1 MELNICGDFAPGPWK
16 TPAEIV
22 AATGKDEWFP
32 GTVELRQFAAS
43 GRGIVEGAVNVW
55 NVLCSIARHKPTRV
69 NVFTHATEGYIGLS
83 GKVVKGN
90 VIFNTTREEN
100 SLSPDIIAEAD
111 DEGFYFSDL
120 RTKNA
125 TIKDVRGALGKHAEM
140 VLYAC
145 HSGLDQDY
153 LKQIAKLLGIKVR
166 GFKSEMWY
174 HPVLSRDR
182 KTIKWQY
189 SAGPSEKVKDFH
201 KLQADVFAG
210 PSS

>member
-1 MELNICGDFAPGPWK
+1 
-16 TPAEIV
+16 
-22 AATGKDEWFP
+22 
-32 GTVELRQFAAS
+32 VELRQFAAS

-69 NVFTHATEGYIGLS
+69 NVSTHATEGYIGLS

-125 TIKDVRGALGKHAEM
+125 TIKDVRDALGKHAEM
-140 VLYAC
+140 VLYAQVRQANATA
-145 HSGLDQDY
+145 H
-153 LKQIAKLLGIKVR
+153 GISAARSIQPARV
-166 GFKSEMWY
+166 
-174 HPVLSRDR
+174 SRSR
-182 KTIKWQY
+182 MKT
-189 SAGPSEKVKDFH
+189 
-201 KLQADVFAG
+201 
-210 PSS
+210 

>member
-1 MELNICGDFAPGPWK
+1 LWHRF
-16 TPAEIV
+16 
-22 AATGKDEWFP
+22 
-32 GTVELRQFAAS
+32 
-43 GRGIVEGAVNVW
+43 
-55 NVLCSIARHKPTRV
+55 
-69 NVFTHATEGYIGLS
+69 
-83 GKVVKGN
+83 
-90 VIFNTTREEN
+90 
-100 SLSPDIIAEAD
+100 AEAD

-125 TIKDVRGALGKHAEM
+125 TIKDVRGALGQHAEM

-174 HPVLSRDR
+174 HPVLSKDR
-182 KTIKWQY
+182 KTINWQY